1 MWTALVLG
9 GIVLALVLFAFSRNS
24 RTDEAARGRPVDSG
38 YLYPG
43 VAHDQDDRDSSSDS
57 ADDAQS
63 VDGGSDSG
71 SDLVATVVATLV
83 VTVVVVTAVAE
94 AGNDGRNG
102 CLRAHALHNTPQID
116 AQLAKD
122 DLSRIP
128 ARRHGD
134 ARARMTAGTTQ
145 VDVGNGS
152 LVAA

>member
-1 MWTALVLG
+1 MIVIHLPIPLMTPKVSMVVATLV
-9 GIVLALVLFAFSRNS
+9 A
-24 RTDEAARGRPVDSG
+24 T
-38 YLYPG
+38 
-43 VAHDQDDRDSSSDS
+43 
-57 ADDAQS
+57 
-63 VDGGSDSG
+63 
-71 SDLVATVVATLV
+71 LVATVVATL
-83 VTVVVVTAVAE
+83 VVVTAVAE